1 MLLSRSCEYGIRAAL
16 YLAGRP
22 AGQLVPIRTVS
33 EALGMPYPFL
43 AKVAQ
48 ALIGAGVL
56 TSERGPHGG
65 VGLARPGTE
74 ITLKEIVVA
83 IDGPEVFTECVLGLP
98 GCGNRQ
104 PCPLHA
110 QWAVARGRVHD
121 MFAGATLAA
130 TAERIRTEGLRL
142 DALLGAPLKTA

>member
-22 AGQLVPIRTVS
+22 PGKLVPIRTVS

-56 TSERGPHGG
+56 TSERGPSGG
-65 VGLARPGTE
+65 VGLARDGDE

-83 IDGPEVFTECVLGLP
+83 IDGSQVFTECVLGLP
-98 GCGNRQ
+98 GCGNRT

-110 QWAVARGRVHD
+110 QWAAARGRVHD
-121 MFAGATLAA
+121 MFAGATLSD
-130 TAERIRTEGLRL
+130 TAERVRKEGLRL
-142 DALLGAPLKTA
+142 ETLAPGALKTA